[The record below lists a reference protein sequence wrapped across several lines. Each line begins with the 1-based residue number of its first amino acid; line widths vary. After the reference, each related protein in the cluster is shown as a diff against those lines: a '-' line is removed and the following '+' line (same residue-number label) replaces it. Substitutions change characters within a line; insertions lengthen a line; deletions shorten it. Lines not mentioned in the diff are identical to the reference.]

1 VSAVKWRTTY
11 PERYRAIREQ
21 VKARARAKWRQLPAE
36 ERAGK
41 LATFAAD
48 NHRDHAQTLPHA
60 HQTGRRWSAEDDA
73 ILVTRA
79 AEADREVAIALER
92 MLWAVRSRRAHLR
105 RRR

>member
-1 VSAVKWRTTY
+1 
-11 PERYRAIREQ
+11 

-36 ERAGK
+36 VRAAK
-41 LATFAAD
+41 LATLAAD
-48 NHRDHAQTLPHA
+48 NQRDYAPTLPHA

-73 ILVTRA
+73 ILVTRTD
-79 AEADREVAIALER
+79 EADSEVAIALER